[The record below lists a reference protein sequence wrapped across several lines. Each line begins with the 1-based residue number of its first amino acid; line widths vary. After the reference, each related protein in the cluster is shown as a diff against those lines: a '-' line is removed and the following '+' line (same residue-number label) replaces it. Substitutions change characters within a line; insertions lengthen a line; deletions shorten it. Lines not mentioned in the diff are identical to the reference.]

1 MLSVAQYTMPIYA
14 VLMLLGGIMGF
25 VKGKSK
31 ASLIA
36 GAGSAAAMGGCFF
49 FFSQDAHTAL
59 IASIV
64 VTGVLDAVFA
74 MRLQKTKKFMPSGVL
89 LIITAICQVI
99 FIAALL
105 PTWTP

>member
-36 GAGSAAAMGGCFF
+36 GVGSAVAMIACFLI
-49 FFSQDAHTAL
+49 FSQNTQNSL
-59 IASIV
+59 IAAIV
-64 VTGVLDAVFA
+64 VTGALDAVFA
-74 MRLQKTKKFMPSGVL
+74 VRLQKTKKFMPSGIL

-99 FIAALL
+99 FIAALI
-105 PTWTP
+105 PSWTP

>member
-36 GAGSAAAMGGCFF
+36 GVGSAVAMIGCFLI
-49 FFSQDAHTAL
+49 FSQNTQNSL
-59 IASIV
+59 IGAIV
-64 VTGVLDAVFA
+64 VTGALDAVFA
-74 MRLQKTKKFMPSGVL
+74 VRLQKTKKFMPSGIL

-99 FIAALL
+99 FIAALI
-105 PTWTP
+105 PSWTP

>member
-36 GAGSAAAMGGCFF
+36 GVVSGVVMIGCFMLF
-49 FFSQDAHTAL
+49 TQDAHTAL
-59 IASIV
+59 IAAIV
-64 VTGVLDAVFA
+64 VTGALDAVFA
-74 MRLQKTKKFMPSGVL
+74 VRLSKTKKFMPSGIL
-89 LIITAICQVI
+89 LIITAICQII
-99 FIAALL
+99 FIAALF

>member
-36 GAGSAAAMGGCFF
+36 GVVSGVVMFGCFMLF
-49 FFSQDAHTAL
+49 AKDTHTAL
-59 IASIV
+59 IAAVV
-64 VTGVLDAVFA
+64 VTGALDAVFA
-74 MRLQKTKKFMPSGVL
+74 IRLSKTKKFMPSGIL

-99 FIAALL
+99 FIAALFS
-105 PTWTP
+105 TWTY